1 MPKVYQLTVDG
12 EVFKRDPA
20 DLAVHG
26 ANIDPIAAAFSSAID
41 LASSPFVL
49 WCWKVAARTTQ
60 SPGSGEEMA
69 ELFNAIT
76 TR

>member
-12 EVFKRDPA
+12 EVFKRD
-20 DLAVHG
+20 LAVQG